1 MSSKPDKAPEPLE
14 SDEANAHLARL
25 MGLVVALRFKSGAG
39 FLFALC
45 ALVMVEA
52 TRHPGLLKLL
62 TIPCL
67 FAFYLATT
75 GSVLLIAR
83 LSTWPLR
90 LMALGPVGALLALA
104 IPAVRHS
111 PQAIAM
117 SLGIGLWLYLGALV
131 RQTHELGHLRACQW
145 FRRWRLVLPVLLL
158 PTATV
163 KGMAA
168 PLTLIGGM
176 LFLGA
181 TLAGWRI
188 WLAEL
193 RQSIAEREAV

>member
-1 MSSKPDKAPEPLE
+1 MSSAPTPEIAPLD
-14 SDEANAHLARL
+14 SQEANAHLARL

-39 FLFALC
+39 FLFAIC
-45 ALVMVEA
+45 AMMMIEA
-52 TRHPGLLKLL
+52 TRYPGLLKLL
-62 TIPCL
+62 TLPCL

-75 GSVLLIAR
+75 GQLLLLGR
-83 LSTWPLR
+83 LAGWPRR
-90 LMALGPVGALLALA
+90 LQALGPVLSLLLLAV
-104 IPAVRHS
+104 PAVRQS
-111 PQAIAM
+111 PSGVAM
-117 SLGIGLWLYLGALV
+117 SLGFGLWLYLGALIEQA
-131 RQTHELGHLRACQW
+131 RELHHPRAQRW

-158 PTATV
+158 PTV
-163 KGMAA
+163 LVPGLAA

>member
-1 MSSKPDKAPEPLE
+1 MSSEPNKAPDPLE
-14 SDEANAHLARL
+14 GDEANAHLERL

-39 FLFALC
+39 FLLALC

-52 TRHPGLLKLL
+52 TRHPGLLKLI

-75 GSVLLIAR
+75 GSVLLITR
-83 LSTWPLR
+83 LSTWSLR
-90 LMALGPVGALLALA
+90 LMALGPVGSLLALA
-104 IPAVRHS
+104 IPAARQS

-117 SLGIGLWLYLGALV
+117 SLGIGLWLYLGAMV
-131 RQTHELGHLRACQW
+131 GQTRELGHPRAYRW
-145 FRRWRLVLPVLLL
+145 FRRWRLVLPILLL

-163 KGMAA
+163 KSLAV